1 MQELAQFDAIG
12 LADQI
17 RRGKLS
23 ASEALEACVGAI
35 EELNPRLN
43 AVICKLYAEAR
54 HQLAAFN
61 PESPFC
67 GVPFLAKDLIAEIA
81 GTPLHEG
88 SAFLRNHYRSSE
100 DSDLV
105 TRWREAGL
113 LLVGKTN
120 TPEFGAKPDCEPT
133 IYGPSIN
140 LGARLYDR
148 RIFGR
153 LGGCRG
159 SSIGPYGACE

>member
-1 MQELAQFDAIG
+1 MGAPLLQRGNKDTLVRVVPMQELAQFDAIG
-12 LADQI
+12 LADQM

-23 ASEALEACVGAI
+23 ASEALEACVAAI
-35 EELNPRLN
+35 EQLNPRLN

-88 SAFLRNHYRSSE
+88 SAFLRNHYRSRE
-100 DSDLV
+100 DSELV
-105 TRWREAGL
+105 TCWREAGL
-113 LLVGKTN
+113 LLVGKTQSIPVRPYSR
-120 TPEFGAKPDCEPT
+120 TSRSGYTWSSQKSKP
-133 IYGPSIN
+133 
-140 LGARLYDR
+140 
-148 RIFGR
+148 F
-153 LGGCRG
+153 
-159 SSIGPYGACE
+159 